1 MLPYEENKK
10 KADSIDQ
17 DLLRKYII
25 YARKH
30 VQPKLNE
37 INQEK
42 VTQFYAEMRRES
54 QIVGGIPIAVRH
66 IESILRM
73 AEAHAKMH
81 LREHVRGD
89 DIDIAIEMMLNSFI
103 QTQKY
108 SIARQMNRKFESYR
122 MKKND
127 SHQLILNNL
136 NKMIGDKQLLM
147 RQMGSMNEKIEVSR
161 HQFESDAKDL

>member
-1 MLPYEENKK
+1 M
-10 KADSIDQ
+10 
-17 DLLRKYII
+17 RK
-25 YARKH
+25 
-30 VQPKLNE
+30 
-37 INQEK
+37 
-42 VTQFYAEMRRES
+42 ES

-89 DIDIAIEMMLNSFI
+89 DINLAIEMMLNSFI

-108 SIARQMNRKFESYR
+108 SIARQMNRKFANFR

-127 SHQLILNNL
+127 SH
-136 NKMIGDKQLLM
+136 
-147 RQMGSMNEKIEVSR
+147 
-161 HQFESDAKDL
+161 